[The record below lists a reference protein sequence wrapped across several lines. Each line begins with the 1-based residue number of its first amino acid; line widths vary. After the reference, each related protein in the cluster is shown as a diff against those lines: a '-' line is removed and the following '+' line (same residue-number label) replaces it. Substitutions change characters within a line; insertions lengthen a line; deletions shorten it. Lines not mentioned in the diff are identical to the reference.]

1 MKRIS
6 IIFLGCLTTI
16 TQVFA
21 QDNKPVTDAGSPIVE
36 PLASTSASEIV
47 LPVLFISF
55 LIVMLTSLVKYLL
68 DFRLKNKLI
77 DRGMSEQLTAYL
89 SAKND
94 REKQH
99 EVVRVSILFLGLGLG
114 LLLTYF
120 TAPVDIHSFAI
131 MAFSL
136 GLSYLA
142 YFLYLRRANK

>member
-16 TQVFA
+16 TQAFA
-21 QDNKPVTDAGSPIVE
+21 QDNKPVTEAGSPIVE

-142 YFLYLRRANK
+142 YFLYLRRVNK